1 MKKEMKKGMLSAV
14 SVFLGVFVGAAATGS
29 ASKKSFRKREEKI
42 EKFKNYYNILN
53 QWLIIK
59 QEGKSLVEYF
69 VEKNYNTIAI
79 YGMGEMGNRLYNE
92 LKDSSIVVKYAIDN
106 DANNVYS
113 KIEIIDPE
121 DDFEEVDAII
131 VTATF
136 AFDRIEEK
144 LREKTEC
151 VIISL
156 EDVVYEV

>member
-1 MKKEMKKGMLSAV
+1 MKKGMLSAV
-14 SVFLGVFVGAAATGS
+14 SVFLGVIVGAAATGS

-42 EKFKNYYNILN
+42 DKFKNYYNILN

-92 LKDSSIVVKYAIDN
+92 LKDSSIVVKYAIDK

-113 KIEIIDPE
+113 KIEIIDLE

-136 AFDRIEEK
+136 AFDKIEEK